1 MVGHT
6 GNLSA
11 AIEAVEC
18 LDHCITRIVAALESV
33 KGHCLITADH
43 GNVEK
48 MTDHSTGQAHT
59 AHTSGKVPLVYI
71 GDKNIRLTEG
81 GGTLSD
87 IAPSL
92 LTLMNLPQPPEM
104 TGKSL
109 IIPDD

>member
-1 MVGHT
+1 
-6 GNLSA
+6 
-11 AIEAVEC
+11 
-18 LDHCITRIVAALESV
+18 
-33 KGHCLITADH
+33 LITADH

-71 GDKNIRLTEG
+71 GDKNIRLTEA

-104 TGKSL
+104 TGESL
-109 IIPDD
+109 IIPDE